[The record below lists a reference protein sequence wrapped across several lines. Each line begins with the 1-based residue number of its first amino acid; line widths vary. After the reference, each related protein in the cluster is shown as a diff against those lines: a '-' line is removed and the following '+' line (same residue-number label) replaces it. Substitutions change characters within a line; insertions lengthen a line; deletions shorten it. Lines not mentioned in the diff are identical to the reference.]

1 MSLEER
7 LRLGHEEWLAHGGRP
22 DGVSSD
28 ERGSSVD
35 EPLHDLGYPPCDS
48 DSESNSDR
56 EDRLCRFRNEVGTP
70 VPEYPELPP
79 YEP

>member
-1 MSLEER
+1 MAR
-7 LRLGHEEWLAHGGRP
+7 GGRL
-22 DGVSSD
+22 DGVSSN

-35 EPLHDLGYPPCDS
+35 EPLRDLSYPPRD
-48 DSESNSDR
+48 SDR